1 MIYYGI
7 LHMKGNRTGAM
18 VEKRLKRNYK
28 DSMFRVLFN
37 DEEKIRELYNALEDT
52 DYGLIKV

>member
-1 MIYYGI
+1 
-7 LHMKGNRTGAM
+7 M